1 MNIEIS
7 NEMIE
12 KLVEKEVRA
21 QVQAWFDKDSNKYV
35 IRGFINQEVTE
46 IVNKEISHQQ
56 IDIQKIGQ
64 SFASE
69 ELFDKVAE
77 RLSEDIAGAYADRF
91 NY

>member
-12 KLVEKEVRA
+12 KLVEKEVKAR
-21 QVQAWFDKDSNKYV
+21 VQSWFSKDENKGI
-35 IRGFINQEVTE
+35 IRYFL
-46 IVNKEISHQQ
+46 NKEIQGTVEKEISRQQ
-56 IDIQKIGQ
+56 IDIQKVGQ
-64 SFASE
+64 SFVSK
-69 ELFDKVAE
+69 ELFKEVAE